1 MPSPLLLESCKAL
14 AENNLSITFA
24 ESATAGSLCA
34 AYAMAPE
41 SGQVLKGGIVCYDAV
56 LKEHILHIPPGI
68 IKKYTP
74 ESAEVT
80 EQLCRKL
87 KKLINADVYVG
98 ITGLTTSG
106 GSETKEKPVGTMFI
120 HLIWAEKSI
129 GVREVFKGTPQE
141 IILQTIDR
149 VARMVL
155 DLMKDVKGK
164 PHKGES

>member
-1 MPSPLLLESCKAL
+1 MPSTLVLESCKAL
-14 AENNLSITFA
+14 AANNLTITFA

-34 AYAMAPE
+34 AFAMAPQ

-80 EQLCRKL
+80 EQLSRRL
-87 KKLINADVYVG
+87 KKLIKADVYVAV
-98 ITGLTTSG
+98 TGLTTSG
-106 GSETKEKPVGTMFI
+106 GSETPEKPVGTMFM
-120 HLIWAEKSI
+120 HMIWEEKSL
-129 GVREVFKGTPQE
+129 GLREVYRGKPEE
-141 IILQTIDR
+141 IIAQAVDR

-155 DLMKDVKGK
+155 DLIRDVKK
-164 PHKGES
+164 VEN

>member
-1 MPSPLLLESCKAL
+1 MPSPLLLDSCKAL
-14 AENNLSITFA
+14 AKNNLSITFA

-41 SGQVLKGGIVCYDAV
+41 SGRVLKGGIVCYDAV

-87 KKLINADVYVG
+87 KKLIHADVYVG
-98 ITGLTTSG
+98 ITGLTSSG

-120 HLIWAEKSI
+120 HLLWSDKSI
-129 GVREVFKGTPQE
+129 GVREVYKGTPEE

-155 DLMKDVKGK
+155 DLVKDAGQKRK
-164 PHKGES
+164 AES

>member
-1 MPSPLLLESCKAL
+1 MPSQFVLESCKAL
-14 AENNLSITFA
+14 AKNDLTITFA

-80 EQLCRKL
+80 EQLSRRL
-87 KKLINADVYVG
+87 KKLIKADVYVG

-106 GSETKEKPVGTMFI
+106 GSETPEKPVGTMFI
-120 HLIWAEKSI
+120 HMILEDKSI
-129 GVREVFKGTPQE
+129 GLREVYRGKPEE
-141 IILQTIDR
+141 IISQTIDR

-155 DLMKDVKGK
+155 DLVRDVKG
-164 PHKGES
+164 S